1 MLTPDD
7 LMKKLR
13 ALEQAPAQEYARIV
27 GTYDFDDFLLTF
39 EQVPDR
45 PERYPA
51 RVRVTV
57 PRDSAKFPKDV
68 FTPKSREIAAR
79 DYIARLF
86 ASQAPRFS
94 ISQPGIRGGAIS
106 IETPVREVLELSA
119 VVVGDNSIEAR
130 FTVELPV
137 QRGRISCQAA
147 RELLMKKVPAL
158 VRNCLMFPNVDGEK
172 LADWIETVE
181 DAEYLRGAL
190 VDRGLVAFVA
200 DSSILPRRTSLTG
213 KGIVPFNSPDGLAVT
228 LDLPNRGSIRGMGI
242 PKGITLITGGVSH
255 GKTTLLR
262 AIELGVF
269 NHHHGD
275 GREFV
280 VTVPDAVG
288 IRVEEGRRIEQVDI
302 SPIIGTIAAN
312 IDTKKFSSRS
322 APPAAS
328 LAANLMEALEIGT
341 SLLLFDDENITANMV
356 GNDGLMQKLV
366 PPGDSAAY
374 GLVDILPR
382 LRDEHGISSIMVGG
396 SGDFFAVADTVITMK
411 DFVCRDATAEAKRIT
426 EAYSTRRVWEHDKPF
441 PLPAG
446 RCPLTHS
453 LEPFKTERDSRS
465 RPQMRRY
472 VKYGDE
478 YIDVSNIAQ
487 IIGQAQGRGISRGI
501 AMVFKMMNSSR
512 SLSEAV
518 HHVMKRVE
526 KIGPDA
532 LSNRHMGDLS
542 SFRAYELA
550 AVINR
555 LKNLKIQ

>member
-1 MLTPDD
+1 
-7 LMKKLR
+7 MKTLR
-13 ALEQAPAQEYARIV
+13 SLEQAPAKDYAHIV
-27 GTYDFDDFLLTF
+27 GTYDFNDFLLTI
-39 EQVPDR
+39 EHVPDR
-45 PERYPA
+45 PERYPTH
-51 RVRVTV
+51 VRVTV
-57 PRDSAKFPKDV
+57 PHMFAKFPKDV

-79 DYIARLF
+79 DFIARSF
-86 ASQAPRFS
+86 DSQAPRFS
-94 ISQPGIRGGAIS
+94 ASQPGIRGGTIS
-106 IETPVREVLELSA
+106 IETPVREVLEISA
-119 VVVGDNSIEAR
+119 VVVNDNSIEAR

-137 QRGRISCQAA
+137 QKGRISCPAA
-147 RELLMKKVPAL
+147 LELLTKKVPAL
-158 VRNCLMFPNVDGEK
+158 VRECLMFPNMDGEK
-172 LADWIETVE
+172 LADWIETAE

-190 VDRGLVAFVA
+190 ADRGLVAFVA
-200 DSSILPRRTSLTG
+200 DGSILPRRISQAV
-213 KGIVPFNSPDGLAVT
+213 KGIVPFTSPDELAVT
-228 LDLPNRGSIRGMGI
+228 LDLPNLGSIRGMGI

-262 AIELGVF
+262 AIELGVY

-280 VTVPDAVG
+280 VTAPDAVG
-288 IRVEEGRRIEQVDI
+288 VRVEEGRRIEHVDI
-302 SPIIGTIAAN
+302 SPIIGTIATN
-312 IDTKKFSSRS
+312 IDTKKFSSHL

-341 SLLLFDDENITANMV
+341 SLLLFDDENITANML
-356 GNDGLMQKLV
+356 GNDGHMQKLV
-366 PPGDSAAY
+366 PLGDSPAH

-382 LRDEHGISSIMVGG
+382 LRDEHGISSIVAGG

-411 DFVCRDATAEAKRIT
+411 NYVCRDATAEAKRIT
-426 EAYSTRRVWEHDKPF
+426 EEFPTGRVWEHDKPF

-453 LEPFKTERDSRS
+453 LEPFKTEHDSRS

-472 VKYGDE
+472 VQYGDE
-478 YIDVSNIAQ
+478 YIDVANITQ
-487 IIGQAQGRGISRGI
+487 LIGQAQGRGITRGI

-518 HHVMKRVE
+518 HRVMERVE